1 MIHSEEKRFADMFIR
16 PSRRQRLLYELDH
29 PKKRYR
35 ALDRFSHSAEDLIC
49 REKVHLNG
57 DAMEQ
62 ESEFAELLA
71 SCRERC
77 LVLSPDQYPEGVCL
91 PLKEAVAYAQLST
104 EAVLILGS
112 SFAIVYGEA
121 MKGGRE
127 KYLLAD

>member
-1 MIHSEEKRFADMFIR
+1 MIRSEEKRFADMFIR

-35 ALDRFSHSAEDLIC
+35 ALDRFSHAAGDLIC
-49 REKVHLNG
+49 VEKIHLKG
-57 DAMEQ
+57 EAMEQ
-62 ESEFAELLA
+62 ESEFEELLA

-77 LVLSPDQYPEGVCL
+77 LLLSPDRFPDGVCL
-91 PLKEAVAYAQLST
+91 PLKEAVAYAQLSL

-112 SFAIVYGEA
+112 SFAIVYGEP

-127 KYLLAD
+127 KYLLLD

>member
-1 MIHSEEKRFADMFIR
+1 MEILKPMTVHPHLIV
-16 PSRRQRLLYELDH
+16 LY
-29 PKKRYR
+29 P
-35 ALDRFSHSAEDLIC
+35 
-49 REKVHLNG
+49 
-57 DAMEQ
+57 Q
-62 ESEFAELLA
+62 SEFAELLA

-77 LVLSPDQYPEGVCL
+77 LVLSPDSYPEGVCL

-121 MKGGRE
+121 MKGGRQ